1 MRSSMNQNSFN
12 LYDVKGI
19 KIIGD
24 STYGTNHVLTIEVK
38 ANDGS
43 LYAIYLHNPA
53 SSIKLTV
60 KA

>member
-1 MRSSMNQNSFN
+1 MRNAIHENSFN

-24 STYGTNHVLTIEVK
+24 STYGVNHVLTIEVK

-43 LYAIYLHNPA
+43 LYAIYLHNPTA
-53 SSIKLTV
+53 AIKLTV